1 MKNVKRIVAVLLVLL
16 IAISMIP
23 ASAASSDSTPKEEV
37 VYIRL
42 NGDGSVKEI
51 HVVNIFELDT
61 LGRIVD
67 YGAYESLRNM
77 TTTDEL
83 GYANETVTIDAQAG
97 RLYYEGKL
105 KSNVM
110 PWNIEIHYFMDGVEY
125 TSEEIAGKSGDL
137 KITLRVSENEDCEG
151 GFFDGFTLQTTVALN
166 TKKCTNISAPGA
178 TMANVGSKKQL
189 TYTILPGKG
198 ANIEITAKV
207 EDFELAAISL
217 NGIQLKMN
225 IEINDDTIQEK
236 IDELLDGVDRLD
248 KGAGILKDG
257 ATQLF
262 EGTTALKDGAGQL
275 VTGADA
281 LASGAGQLTNGL
293 GTITESS
300 QELMDG
306 AWKVYESLC
315 SAAQTVIN
323 TQLAEHGLD
332 PITLTPKTYS
342 AVLKDL
348 LKQMDVDE
356 VYEKAYETA
365 LQTVTAQVEARQEE
379 VYAGYIESIAEEVY
393 LTYLRSI
400 ADSLYEQVATQKV
413 MEQLIAMGMSEEVAQ
428 DYMKTQEGKDLIQL
442 ALDSMTEAQKEQII
456 QAALGY
462 LTDAQKEQIREGA
475 VNSLTKEQKEQI
487 LDGYIDQVMKSQ
499 EVTDQITA
507 AVAAANSAAASVTT
521 LMGQLDSYSLFYEGL
536 GTYTDAVD
544 TVYQGAQTLQI
555 NMEKLADAVG
565 TLNTGVGQIV
575 SGSKDLLDG
584 ATQMKDGTTEFLDK
598 TSGADEM
605 ISNIINSV
613 IDSVSG
619 GSFQLKS
626 FVSEKNTNV
635 QAVQFVIQTQAIE
648 MENEVVQE
656 PAPVENLTFWQ
667 KLLRLF
673 GLY

>member
-1 MKNVKRIVAVLLVLL
+1 MKNMKRILAAVLVLL
-16 IAISMIP
+16 LTISLIP
-23 ASAASSDSTPKEEV
+23 ASAASGDSTPKEEV

-83 GYANETVTIDAQAG
+83 GYADETVTIDAQAG

-110 PWNIEIHYFMDGVEY
+110 PWNIEIHYFMDDVEY
-125 TSEEIAGKSGDL
+125 SSDEIAGKSGAL
-137 KITLRVSENEDCEG
+137 KITMRISENKDCEG
-151 GFFDGFTLQTTVALN
+151 DFFKGFTLQTSVSLN
-166 TKKCTNISAPGA
+166 TKKCTKISAPGA
-178 TMANVGSKKQL
+178 TIANVGSKKQL

-198 ANIEITAKV
+198 ANIEITADV
-207 EDFELAAISL
+207 EDFELAAISI

-236 IDELLDGVDRLD
+236 IDELLSGVGQLD
-248 KGAGILKDG
+248 EGAGLLKDG
-257 ATQLF
+257 ASQLF

-275 VTGADA
+275 STGADA
-281 LASGAGQLTNGL
+281 LAGGSGQLADGL
-293 GTITESS
+293 GAITENTK
-300 QELMDG
+300 ELMDG
-306 AWKVYESLC
+306 AWKVYEGLC

-323 TQLAEHGLD
+323 TQLAEHGIA
-332 PITLTPKTYS
+332 PITLTPENYS
-342 AVLKDL
+342 KVLKDL
-348 LKQMDVDE
+348 LKQMDVDD

-365 LQTVTAQVEARQEE
+365 LKTVTAEVEARQDE
-379 VYAGYIESIAEEVY
+379 VYKGYIESIAEEVY
-393 LTYLRSI
+393 LTYLQSI
-400 ADSLYEQVATQKV
+400 ADTLYEQVATEKLL
-413 MEQLIAMGMSEEVAQ
+413 EQLISFGMSKEVAE
-428 DYMKTQEGKDLIQL
+428 DYLKTEEGKDLIKL
-442 ALDSMTEAQKEQII
+442 AIESLTEDQKEQII

-462 LTDAQKEQIREGA
+462 LTDAQKKQIREGA
-475 VNSLTKEQKEQI
+475 LESLTKEQKKQI
-487 LDGYIDQVMKSQ
+487 LDGYIDQVMKSK

-521 LMGQLDSYSLFYEGL
+521 LLGQLDNYSLFYEGL
-536 GTYTDAVD
+536 GSYTDAVD
-544 TVYQGAQTLQI
+544 TAYQGAKTLKI
-555 NMEKLADAVG
+555 NMEKLAEAVG
-565 TLNTGVGQIV
+565 TLNSGVSDLV
-575 SGSKDLLDG
+575 SGSKELLDG

-605 ISNIINSV
+605 ISNVINSV

-626 FVSEKNTNV
+626 FVSEKNTSV
-635 QAVQFVIQTQAIE
+635 QAVQFVIQTEAIE
-648 MENEVVQE
+648 IENEAIQE
-656 PAPVENLTFWQ
+656 PAPVEKLTFWQ